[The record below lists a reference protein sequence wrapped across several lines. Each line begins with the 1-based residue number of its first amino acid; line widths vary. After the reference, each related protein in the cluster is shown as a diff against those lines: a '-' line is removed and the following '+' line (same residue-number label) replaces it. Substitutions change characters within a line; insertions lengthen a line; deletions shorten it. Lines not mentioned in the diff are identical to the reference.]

1 MVLNVEVN
9 EYSKKHPIYLHWMFL
24 KKVNAI
30 KTCNIDKNIKK
41 ENNYMIS
48 IKQIQGK
55 GKEKNED
62 VVFVDDK
69 DCNYLFVGIADGQSL
84 KEHSIEGGKF
94 ALSRVNEYFK
104 KQNIGNLKLRY
115 IDEIQYEIISVIRD
129 GLNIL
134 AKEKG
139 KNVFEFSS
147 TLCALVIDKNT
158 GEWVIVNLGDGV
170 IVGITRE
177 KQVQIL
183 SYPENGVTK
192 QYTYLTT
199 SRNVLSHIRIGCG
212 NAKDSSSVLL
222 LTDGVRGIYR
232 DGVIPLEISALLKQN
247 NYLEIGKIMEKLSG
261 KDDGTMVAVSMEEIL

>member
-1 MVLNVEVN
+1 ML
-9 EYSKKHPIYLHWMFL
+9 L

-30 KTCNIDKNIKK
+30 KTCIIDKNIKK
-41 ENNYMIS
+41 ERTNYMIS

-134 AKEKG
+134 AEEKG

-212 NAKDSSSVLL
+212 NAKDFSSVLL